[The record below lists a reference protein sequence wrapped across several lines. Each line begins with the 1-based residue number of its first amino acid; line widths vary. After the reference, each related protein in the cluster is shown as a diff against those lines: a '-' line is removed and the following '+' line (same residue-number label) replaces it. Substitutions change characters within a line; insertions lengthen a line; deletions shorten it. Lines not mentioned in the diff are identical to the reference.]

1 MISRSSGSTFDRR
14 SRASTTV
21 TRTTR
26 QTTTTTADIASSND
40 PETTVGD
47 RSLRNR
53 QSHFGTRQGHR
64 PDARLQERWKPL
76 GQVGSTDTLDRAKRE
91 KRAAGNQ
98 DYSAWSAGRENQGKN
113 QGSAGEAAGEAQTNE
128 FGKLR
133 DNPLKSTRSEEASWA
148 SNLRSLLSRVRS
160 SNVIAILCHQNADPD
175 ATCSA
180 FALQTLVK
188 TLSPATS
195 TKIVCPEGVS
205 SSTKQLLENLGI
217 ATPDGI
223 LPAGMDAA
231 ILVDTNTPDQL
242 GKIGEKILQGE
253 IPIIVID
260 HHHPHPDT
268 TKIASLMIVDESAA
282 AAAEVV
288 YQLIRASK
296 TDLGMV
302 EARALL
308 AAIFVETKHF
318 LLARESTFKVAAGL
332 VKAGADPR
340 RLSEILSTPMSRSE
354 RVARLKAAGRSQ
366 IVLMGNW
373 IVATSDLGSYQSSAA
388 RALLSLGAHVA
399 FVAGESKDRVR
410 VNMRATEDFHNKT
423 GVHLARD
430 LSIPIGKKLGGVG
443 GGHPT
448 AAGLSVPGQVQD
460 ILKICVDV
468 LRESAG
474 PFQT

>member
-1 MISRSSGSTFDRR
+1 
-14 SRASTTV
+14 
-21 TRTTR
+21 
-26 QTTTTTADIASSND
+26 
-40 PETTVGD
+40 
-47 RSLRNR
+47 
-53 QSHFGTRQGHR
+53 
-64 PDARLQERWKPL
+64 
-76 GQVGSTDTLDRAKRE
+76 
-91 KRAAGNQ
+91 
-98 DYSAWSAGRENQGKN
+98 
-113 QGSAGEAAGEAQTNE
+113 
-128 FGKLR
+128 
-133 DNPLKSTRSEEASWA
+133 
-148 SNLRSLLSRVRS
+148 
-160 SNVIAILCHQNADPD
+160 
-175 ATCSA
+175 
-180 FALQTLVK
+180 VK

-332 VKAGADPR
+332 ASIRNSFNSDEQIRTCRSSQSR
-340 RLSEILSTPMSRSE
+340 RTIP
-354 RVARLKAAGRSQ
+354 
-366 IVLMGNW
+366 
-373 IVATSDLGSYQSSAA
+373 SSID
-388 RALLSLGAHVA
+388 G
-399 FVAGESKDRVR
+399 
-410 VNMRATEDFHNKT
+410 
-423 GVHLARD
+423 
-430 LSIPIGKKLGGVG
+430 
-443 GGHPT
+443 
-448 AAGLSVPGQVQD
+448 
-460 ILKICVDV
+460 
-468 LRESAG
+468 
-474 PFQT
+474 